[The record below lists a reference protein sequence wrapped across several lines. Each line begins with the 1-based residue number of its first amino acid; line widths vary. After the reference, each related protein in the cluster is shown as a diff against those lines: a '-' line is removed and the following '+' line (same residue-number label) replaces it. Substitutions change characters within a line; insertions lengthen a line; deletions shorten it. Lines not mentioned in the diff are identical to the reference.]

1 MLQGSDLKGE
11 QVRCGAIPAT
21 ATRYSMILQVL
32 GAVPYF
38 KQVKIDEQDSDCS

>member
-11 QVRCGAIPAT
+11 QARCGAMPA
-21 ATRYSMILQVL
+21 ATRYGMDLQVL

-38 KQVKIDEQDSDCS
+38 KQVKIDEQDSDFA